1 MAECGTRALIDAAFA
16 GYHTSEQDLARA
28 LAPSMTG
35 DMLVLADR
43 NFPGGPV
50 WTAATAGGAQLL
62 WRIKTN
68 QFALPVE
75 QALPDGTYLSSFTSG
90 KGTTRI
96 RVRMR
101 VIHYTVTTTDIR
113 TGEHSSE
120 EFCLAT
126 TLLDPESAPAEELA
140 ELYHQRWQIETLF
153 DAVKTGQRG
162 GAEKILRSH
171 HPDGVRQE
179 VWAMLCVYQ
188 ALRGL
193 MADAA
198 HATDTPPS
206 RISFTRALQAA
217 RRSVTPAAAF
227 PPAQDC

>member
-1 MAECGTRALIDAAFA
+1 MDRRDQPRSAT
-16 GYHTSEQDLARA
+16 
-28 LAPSMTG
+28 
-35 DMLVLADR
+35 VVAD
-43 NFPGGPV
+43 
-50 WTAATAGGAQLL
+50 Q
-62 WRIKTN
+62 TN

-90 KGTTRI
+90 KGKTRI

-101 VIHYTVTTTDIR
+101 VIHYTVTTTAIR
-113 TGEHSSE
+113 TGEHGSE
-120 EFCLAT
+120 PCCLAT
-126 TLLDPESAPAEELA
+126 TLFDPQAAPAEELA

-153 DAVKTGQRG
+153 DAVKTSQRG

-193 MADAA
+193 MADVA
-198 HATDTPPS
+198 HATGTSPS
-206 RISFTRALQAA
+206 RIRFTRALQAA
-217 RRSVTPAAAF
+217 RRSVTPAAARKLSRWMR
-227 PPAQDC
+227 PAE